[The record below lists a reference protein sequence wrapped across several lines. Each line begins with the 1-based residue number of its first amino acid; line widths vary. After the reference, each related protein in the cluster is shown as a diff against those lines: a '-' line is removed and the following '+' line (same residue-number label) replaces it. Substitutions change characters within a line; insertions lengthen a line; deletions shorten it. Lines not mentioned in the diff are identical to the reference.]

1 MEVRIHKWSEIADGF
16 KDGFIL
22 GNGASIAISKNF
34 SYTSLLEQAVEKDF
48 LDSNIK
54 EIFNYFQTSNFEL
67 ILRILQDAYFVAEKL
82 NIEGAEKLKD
92 NYFKLREALIKTI
105 GEMHCEY
112 NEAKP
117 HFRKIIKYLSS
128 FKTIVSL
135 NYDLIIYWAL
145 MDKKRELRGKN
156 LIKDCFIDENGR
168 RFCYDWEWL
177 RKPDDA
183 LKHAVLLFYQH
194 GNLTLAIDAFGNEE
208 KIVRNGDSDDNLL
221 ATIFKKWEENFYSPL
236 IVSEGTSEQKL
247 KAIRRSSYLSNIYDN
262 VLPNLGKSVVIYGSS
277 LSRNDRH
284 IINQLLRNKELKR
297 IAISVLDKEDLQKK
311 YSEISD
317 VQPFRYFLN
326 WGGKVKF
333 FDAKTCWIYE
343 G

>member
-1 MEVRIHKWSEIADGF
+1 M
-16 KDGFIL
+16 
-22 GNGASIAISKNF
+22 
-34 SYTSLLEQAVEKDF
+34 
-48 LDSNIK
+48 
-54 EIFNYFQTSNFEL
+54 
-67 ILRILQDAYFVAEKL
+67 
-82 NIEGAEKLKD
+82 
-92 NYFKLREALIKTI
+92 
-105 GEMHCEY
+105 
-112 NEAKP
+112 
-117 HFRKIIKYLSS
+117 
-128 FKTIVSL
+128 
-135 NYDLIIYWAL
+135 
-145 MDKKRELRGKN
+145 
-156 LIKDCFIDENGR
+156 
-168 RFCYDWEWL
+168 
-177 RKPDDA
+177 
-183 LKHAVLLFYQH
+183 KHAVLLFYQH

-262 VLPNLGKSVVIYGSS
+262 VLPNLEESVVIYGSS

-284 IINQLLRNKELKR
+284 IINQLLRNKKLKR